1 MNMQKLLAT
10 VLCLVF
16 VNVLGMMGCREA
28 PPPPNEFDQVSIA
41 NENQDY
47 AAVRRLG
54 RAIPKSHDRWPE
66 VQVMIG
72 RAEAISRGPKY
83 AIQYLESVPRDQSS
97 ASYEAARVLAE
108 QRIKV
113 GALFLAAKDLR
124 YLLERNKD
132 NQTSHLQLAQ
142 ILVQSGVRTEADEH
156 MLWLVQNGRL
166 DVKELISL
174 SIPERRGDEYS
185 RLKQALQWN
194 GADPY
199 VNLGMAIE
207 EVHEFQWDRARERLW
222 KLVQAHPDLAEAQA
236 LLGELILDQGL
247 DSMGAWNSQL
257 PVAVQSHYG
266 IWYVRGLWAAALK
279 NHQVASRCFWETLK
293 QRPHD
298 RRANYQL
305 GVTLAPLDAAIA
317 AQFTQRASEL
327 KEYADNAERAL
338 IAQGRD
344 QKLLMRIVDTLVGMG
359 RHWEA
364 KGWADITTEM
374 LGPTDPLV
382 TGMRAKINAVSTQPR
397 FDREA
402 DLVRKN
408 DLSRY
413 PDFGTLEIPNT
424 VSSAPTIGA
433 DAKIHFEEEAQ
444 ARGLNFTYFQSPD
457 KQTNGVRIFESIG
470 GGVAVSDYDLDGS
483 PDIYLPQGEPW
494 KPGADQPSPSPQYA
508 DRLYRLRT
516 DRFTDVTEAAGLSV
530 EEGYGQG
537 CSCGDFN
544 NDGFVDLYVANIGR
558 NQLLMNNGDGT
569 FSDVTASC
577 GLAGSDW
584 TSSCLIGDLNADGH
598 PDLYDVNY
606 LQGETMFRT
615 ECSANRCS
623 VRNFAGCPDRVQL
636 SNGDGT
642 FREVLNATPREN
654 AKGLGIVTV
663 YLNDESQ
670 PSLFISND
678 QVPNHFLRPE
688 PDGTY
693 RDEATQNG
701 LALNMNGQPT
711 ACMGVASGDL
721 NHDGLTDLFV
731 TNFEGEAN
739 NLYLQRSEGFFEDAI
754 TGTGLLAAGVPY
766 VGWGTQF
773 LDADNDGEFDLVVAN
788 GHVADFGQGAQYQ
801 MPTQFFRNRGN
812 GKFQQ
817 LSAADAGAVF
827 DTPVLGRAI
836 ALLDWNQDGRTD
848 FVQSNI
854 ATPAMLVTNQTAN
867 SGHCLTIR
875 LHGRQLSRDALGA
888 VVTIQYDGRSRTQQ
902 LLGGNG
908 FQATNQRQLSFG
920 LGEYSQSVEVTVV
933 WPGGGTSSFRNVPG
947 NCTLE
952 VSEGVTAAT
961 VWTPEGPQ
969 GWN

>member
-1 MNMQKLLAT
+1 MTLGKYQAA
-10 VLCLVF
+10 VLCLV
-16 VNVLGMMGCREA
+16 VMTAIGMMGCRKA
-28 PPPPNEFDQVSIA
+28 PPPLNEFDQVSA
-41 NENQDY
+41 AFAKQDY
-47 AAVRRLG
+47 PAVRRLG
-54 RAIPKSHDRWPE
+54 RAIPKSHDRWAE
-66 VQVMIG
+66 VQFMIG

-83 AIQYLESVPRDQSS
+83 AIPFLESVPRDRSPV
-97 ASYEAARVLAE
+97 SYEAVRALAE
-108 QRIKV
+108 ERLKV
-113 GALFLAAKDLR
+113 GTLFQAANDFR
-124 YLLERNKD
+124 YMLERD
-132 NQTSHLQLAQ
+132 SDSQPVHLQLVR
-142 ILVQSGVRTEADEH
+142 ILVQSGMRTEADEH
-156 MLWLVQNGRL
+156 MLWLLQNAKL

-174 SIPERRGDEYS
+174 SIPERRGDEYA

-199 VNLGMAIE
+199 VNLGMSIE

-222 KLVQAHPDLAEAQA
+222 KLVRAHPELAEAQA
-236 LLGELILDQGL
+236 LLGELVLDQGL
-247 DSMGAWNSQL
+247 DAMVAWNSQL
-257 PVAVQSHYG
+257 PSAVQSHHG

-279 NHQVASRCFWETLK
+279 NNQVASRCFWETLK

-305 GVTLAPLDAAIA
+305 GVVLAPLDANIA
-317 AQFTQRASEL
+317 SQFAQRASDL

-344 QKLLMRIVDTLVGMG
+344 RNLLIRIVDMLVGMG

-364 KGWADITTEM
+364 KGWVNITTEM

-382 TGMRAKINAVSTQPR
+382 EGMLAKIKADPTQPR
-397 FDREA
+397 FDPA
-402 DLVRKN
+402 TDLVRKN
-408 DLSRY
+408 DLGSY
-413 PDFGTLEIPNT
+413 PDFGTLEIPAAA
-424 VSSAPTIGA
+424 SSATPVA
-433 DAKIHFEEEAQ
+433 PVAKIHFEEEAL

-457 KQTNGVRIFESIG
+457 KRTNGVRIFESTG
-470 GGVAVSDYDLDGS
+470 GGAAVCDYDLDGS

-494 KPGADQPSPSPQYA
+494 KPGADQLSPSPQYA
-508 DRLYRLRT
+508 DRLYRLRL
-516 DRFTDVTEAAGLSV
+516 DRYIDATEAAGLSV

-537 CSCGDFN
+537 CSCGDYN
-544 NDGFVDLYVANIGR
+544 NDGFVDLYVANIGS

-569 FSDVTASC
+569 FTDVTASC
-577 GLAGSDW
+577 GLKGCDW
-584 TSSCLIGDLNADGH
+584 TSSCLVGDLDADGH

-623 VRNFAGCPDRVQL
+623 VRSFAGCPDRVQL

-642 FREVLNATPREN
+642 FREILDATPKEN

-663 YLNDESQ
+663 YLEDEQ
-670 PSLFISND
+670 KPSLFIAND

-688 PDGTY
+688 TDGKY
-693 RDEATQNG
+693 RDDAMLNG

-754 TGTGLLAAGVPY
+754 TGTGLLTAGVPY

-801 MPTQFFRNRGN
+801 MPTQCFRNLGK
-812 GKFQQ
+812 GKFQH
-817 LSAADAGAVF
+817 LAAADAGKVF

-867 SGHCLTIR
+867 GGHWLAIR
-875 LHGRQLSRDALGA
+875 LHGRQLSRDAFGTA
-888 VVTIQYDGRSRTQQ
+888 VTIHYDGHSRTQQ

-908 FQATNQRQLSFG
+908 FEATNQRQLSFG
-920 LGEYSQSVEVTVV
+920 LSDYSGSVEVTVF
-933 WPGGGTSSFRNVPG
+933 WQGGGTSSFRNVPA

-952 VSEGVTAAT
+952 VSEGVSAAT
-961 VWTPEGPQ
+961 VWMPDGPHAL
-969 GWN
+969 N